1 MKQLI
6 KLRVNG
12 DFYEVAV
19 EPWAILADVIRENLG
34 LTGTKKACDL
44 GNCGSCT
51 VLMNGKPVLSCL
63 ILALD
68 AQDKEIMTIEGM
80 AKGGKLRP
88 LQQAFIDYSAIQC
101 GFCTPGMLLSA
112 KALLDEN
119 PRPSEEE
126 VKQAISGN
134 LCRCT
139 GYRNIVE
146 AILGV
151 TQTDESEIG
160 KAQQYR
166 VVGKRIPRVDANVK
180 ATDFE
185 KLGYPSSSL

>member
-6 KLRVNG
+6 TLRING
-12 DFYEVAV
+12 DSYEVAV

-51 VLMNGKPVLSCL
+51 VLMDGKPVLSCL
-63 ILALD
+63 VLALD
-68 AQDKEIMTIEGM
+68 AQDRDIVTIEGM
-80 AKGGKLRP
+80 AKDGKLHP
-88 LQQAFIDYSAIQC
+88 LQQVFIDHGAIQC

-119 PRPSEEE
+119 PRPTEEE

-139 GYRNIVE
+139 GYRKIVE

-151 TQTDESEIG
+151 AQPNESEIG
-160 KAQQYR
+160 CPKGNTTSTLHIHNSTTNR
-166 VVGKRIPRVDANVK
+166 SKRR
-180 ATDFE
+180 
-185 KLGYPSSSL
+185 